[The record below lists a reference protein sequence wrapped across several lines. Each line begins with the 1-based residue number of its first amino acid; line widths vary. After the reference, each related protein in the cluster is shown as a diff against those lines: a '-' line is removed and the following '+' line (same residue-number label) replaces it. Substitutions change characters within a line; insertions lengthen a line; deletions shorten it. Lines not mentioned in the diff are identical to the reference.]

1 MRHPWSVSLLLALA
15 AVAGYAA
22 GIRPVQAQVEAFPFQ
37 VGETVTLGFQDKGT
51 RPCWIREIKGM
62 FARCGSTAERDG
74 RLYSPMARG
83 MGEHRGG
90 RVGREGEGGEV
101 GSASVPPAPWWRRR
115 PPGSTCHSASLV
127 CLLRTCGSRLAN
139 VGTKMHR

>member
-74 RLYSPMARG
+74 RLYRQWLEEWVNIAVVESVAR
-83 MGEHRGG
+83 
-90 RVGREGEGGEV
+90 VREE
-101 GSASVPPAPWWRRR
+101 
-115 PPGSTCHSASLV
+115 
-127 CLLRTCGSRLAN
+127 
-139 VGTKMHR
+139 K